1 MRLKIT
7 ALSQR
12 DSRWASLLLG
22 YNTNSAYSIGM
33 YGCLITCLSAITD
46 RTPNVTNQIL
56 KDNSGYVSG
65 GNFVWGKCTALGLT
79 QTYVSPVYTGL
90 VTDAGVAK
98 AKELLKGQYP
108 LLCEIDFN
116 PATMGEEMHFVEVI
130 GYDDNTENF
139 YIMDPWTGEI
149 VSIDRYGGFRRAV
162 IQFRAYDKKLA
173 IEGAVVTPVCDPNWR
188 IERDTNWNLHLA
200 DQEEIKKLK
209 VQIANKDNE
218 CQIKLRDQKE
228 DLIGEIITMAKGL

>member
-12 DSRWASLLLG
+12 DSRWASILLG
-22 YNTNSAYSIGM
+22 YNTSNVYSIGM
-33 YGCLITCLSAITD
+33 YGCLITCLSTITD

-65 GNFVWGKCTALGLT
+65 GNFVWGKCTALGLN

-149 VSIDRYGGFRRAV
+149 VSLDRYGGFRRAV
-162 IQFRAYDKKLA
+162 IQFRAYDKKLP
-173 IEGAVVTPVCDPNWR
+173 IEGAIPVVTCDPNWR
-188 IERDTNWNLHLA
+188 IERDNNWNKYLA
-200 DQEEIKKLK
+200 EQEK
-209 VQIANKDNE
+209 VKTLTAQLA
-218 CQIKLRDQKE
+218 QKE
-228 DLIGEIITMAKGL
+228 QEKQSWLQKIKDFINAL